1 MMTSM
6 CANAALLFPNLQ
18 EGEAKKGFYDC
29 LAALDC
35 DVLIVFGK
43 DDPWCKPA
51 FAKKMLQSLDSRHPD
66 RVHRYVE
73 LSNVGHCPN
82 HEAPQAV
89 AHLLS
94 VWAGVASEERQSAC
108 LMEGKMVLKEKW
120 GEITAE
126 ERQSDQIQVSFIDQ
140 LATVFVG

>member
-1 MMTSM
+1 VCNTIQDETDS
-6 CANAALLFPNLQ
+6 A
-18 EGEAKKGFYDC
+18 KGFYDC
-29 LAALDC
+29 LATLEC
-35 DVLIVFGK
+35 DVLMVFGK

-89 AHLLS
+89 ARLLELWIHAATTDRRS
-94 VWAGVASEERQSAC
+94 IELVKGPEEVFIEQWGDIIARERQKDAIP
-108 LMEGKMVLKEKW
+108 LGIMD
-120 GEITAE
+120 
-126 ERQSDQIQVSFIDQ
+126 R
-140 LATVFVG
+140 LATAFVG